1 MAEKKKVVHVRALKK
16 KKYAK
21 ISWDSKSKAYV
32 ADIISS
38 TEAATLASRA
48 HPPVVVPIRGDSQ
61 HVILY
66 LWDVSANKYDQG
78 QTVSI
83 NDPRLPRG
91 RARASKKSMLFS

>member
-1 MAEKKKVVHVRALKK
+1 MARKTVHVRALKR

-21 ISWDSKSKAYV
+21 ISWDPKSKAYV
-32 ADIISS
+32 GDLISS
-38 TEAATLASRA
+38 TEAATLASSA

-83 NDPRLPRG
+83 DDPRLPRG
-91 RARASKKSMLFS
+91 RPRASNQSLLFS

>member
-1 MAEKKKVVHVRALKK
+1 MAKKSTVVRVRALKK

-21 ISWDSKSKAYV
+21 ISWDSKSKSFV
-32 ADIISS
+32 GELISS
-38 TEAATLASRA
+38 TEATSLAANA

-78 QTVSI
+78 ETVSI
-83 NDPRLPRG
+83 NDPRLPHG
-91 RARASKKSMLFS
+91 RARASNQSLLFG